1 MQALDLDV
9 EDKNAI
15 PDAAK
20 AARLLTDN
28 AAVSQ
33 EMDIS
38 GLAIVDADN
47 EYLEI
52 VSQKVDDWL
61 TAKTIHVQNTDPS
74 DCLPKQAMALH
85 SEMCGCVQCSG
96 VEVML
101 HSACLGECD
110 PWDAMQQ
117 PGADC

>member
-1 MQALDLDV
+1 MQVRVFCCHIMQALDLDV

-38 GLAIVDADN
+38 GLTIVDAEN

-52 VSQKVDDWL
+52 VSQKVNDWL
-61 TAKTIHVQNTDPS
+61 TARQFTCKT
-74 DCLPKQAMALH
+74 
-85 SEMCGCVQCSG
+85 
-96 VEVML
+96 
-101 HSACLGECD
+101 
-110 PWDAMQQ
+110 
-117 PGADC
+117 